1 VCGRENRRSSAVHG
15 GNRCESRLVCVS
27 SVVSMCE
34 CESCL
39 VSYQEY
45 SLTHKSRLLSQ
56 SVIWLGSAASALSR
70 SWGRSRSRGEPASM
84 SSTRSPPG
92 RDALRRET
100 SVTRMPR
107 PTFGSLLIAN
117 PSAVLAP
124 VPAPPGRN
132 VGSRPTYSSFWFSN
146 SPPAAAQRVKKT
158 NPARRG

>member
-1 VCGRENRRSSAVHG
+1 MRESTG
-15 GNRCESRLVCVS
+15 VCVS

-132 VGSRPTYSSFWFSN
+132 VGGSRPTYSSFWFSN